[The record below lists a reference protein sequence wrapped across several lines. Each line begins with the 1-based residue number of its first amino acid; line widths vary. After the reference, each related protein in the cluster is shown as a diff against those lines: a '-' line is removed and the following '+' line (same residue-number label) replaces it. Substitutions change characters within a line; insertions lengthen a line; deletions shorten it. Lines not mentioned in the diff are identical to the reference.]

1 METQEE
7 ISHAQTFGETNIN
20 VSTSS
25 HFFFKNLTEVSTSK
39 SFLVDNTTSL
49 EEDYEN
55 LNKNLDVI
63 FGVISLVITPL
74 VIGGNALVIISLFK
88 FRRLRTTTNMFIGS
102 LALSDF
108 LLGLLTLPMY
118 ALFYLN
124 TGMNKWKYLCLF
136 KYSSVILSMSSSL
149 INLVVIAVDRYIAI
163 LHPLKYQIL
172 MTKQRAKKII
182 ICVWIYHGIIG
193 SLPSFGWNNY
203 DKYNGTV
210 CDFFVVLPQAYSL
223 FTAPTTILVGLLISL
238 YLYCH
243 IYKVAREHNKKMVE
257 RKGTQLNRQF
267 SKDTKSAKAMV
278 IILFFFFI
286 FWVPFMLAGPLK
298 YVKIAKN
305 LFNIIKNFALSL
317 AMCNSAI
324 NPFMYCW
331 LRKDFKCAF
340 QDLIKNY
347 ICSKIPKPDW
357 SSSTNNSEDE
367 GKHTEQNLHISTID
381 LKIQQNNTVDSCFTV
396 NGN

>member
-20 VSTSS
+20 ISTLS
-25 HFFFKNLTEVSTSK
+25 LTEVSTSK

-172 MTKQRAKKII
+172 MTKQRAKKNYNM
-182 ICVWIYHGIIG
+182 CLD
-193 SLPSFGWNNY
+193 LPWY
-203 DKYNGTV
+203 YW
-210 CDFFVVLPQAYSL
+210 L
-223 FTAPTTILVGLLISL
+223 
-238 YLYCH
+238 
-243 IYKVAREHNKKMVE
+243 
-257 RKGTQLNRQF
+257 
-267 SKDTKSAKAMV
+267 SAK
-278 IILFFFFI
+278 L
-286 FWVPFMLAGPLK
+286 
-298 YVKIAKN
+298 
-305 LFNIIKNFALSL
+305 
-317 AMCNSAI
+317 
-324 NPFMYCW
+324 W
-331 LRKDFKCAF
+331 L
-340 QDLIKNY
+340 
-347 ICSKIPKPDW
+347 
-357 SSSTNNSEDE
+357 
-367 GKHTEQNLHISTID
+367 EQL
-381 LKIQQNNTVDSCFTV
+381 
-396 NGN
+396 